1 MSKGEET
8 RRAIL
13 DRGTDLA
20 SQVGLRGVTIGVLAD
35 TLSLSKSGL
44 FAHFKSKEALDIALI
59 EHSGA
64 RFTELVIRPAL
75 KAPRGE
81 PRLRELFKRT
91 LDWPLRLGLPGGCP
105 MIAAAAEL
113 DDCPGP
119 ARDALVAQQKD
130 WLDTL
135 SNLVRIAI
143 REGHFRDH
151 VDPEQYAFE
160 LYALQ
165 LSHHLAARLLRD
177 PQADAKA
184 LSAFEALV
192 ARARAETPLQRSE

>member
-1 MSKGEET
+1 MSKGEQP

-13 DRGTDLA
+13 ERGSDLA
-20 SQVGLRGVTIGVLAD
+20 SQVGLRGVTIGLLAES
-35 TLSLSKSGL
+35 LGLSKSGL
-44 FAHFKSKEALDIALI
+44 FAHFKSKEALDVALI

-64 RFTELVIRPAL
+64 RFVEMVIRPAF

-81 PRLRELFKRT
+81 PRLRELWKRT

-119 ARDALVAQQKD
+119 ARDALVSQQKD

-135 SNLVRIAI
+135 GNLVRVAVG
-143 REGHFRDH
+143 EGHLKDTIP
-151 VDPEQYAFE
+151 PEQAAFE
-160 LYALQ
+160 LYSIQ
-165 LSHHLAARLLRD
+165 LMHHLAARLLQD
-177 PQADAKA
+177 PQADERAMAAFDA
-184 LSAFEALV
+184 LLGRMKLEA
-192 ARARAETPLQRSE
+192 AA

>member
-35 TLSLSKSGL
+35 ALGLSKSGL
-44 FAHFKSKEALDIALI
+44 FAHFKSKDALDVALI

-64 RFTELVIRPAL
+64 RFVELVVRPAL

-81 PRLRELFKRT
+81 PRLRALFQRT

-135 SNLVRIAI
+135 ANLVRVAVS
-143 REGHFRDH
+143 EGHLTARIA
-151 VDPEQYAFE
+151 PEQMAFE
-160 LYALQ
+160 LYSIQ
-165 LSHHLAARLLRD
+165 LMHHLAARLLRD
-177 PQADAKA
+177 PRADERA
-184 LSAFEALV
+184 LEAFETLL
-192 ARARAETPLQRSE
+192 ARAKEGVEGVEA